1 MTIVTEHAIERY
13 AERIVGIGPN
23 TLTHEER
30 NVIAAAI
37 RRDVEPRMCRGI
49 SRLKL
54 SDAIFAIH
62 EDRVVTVYPR
72 AQNRDVH
79 AMRCLKGK
87 KRQGVHA

>member
-1 MTIVTEHAIERY
+1 MTIVTEHAIERS
-13 AERIVGIGPN
+13 AERIVGIDPR

-37 RRDVEPRMCRGI
+37 RRAVEPRICQGV

-54 SDAIFAIH
+54 SDATYAIRN
-62 EDRVVTVYPR
+62 DRVITVYSR
-72 AQNRDVH
+72 AQNRDFH
-79 AMRCLKGK
+79 TMRCLKGK